1 LTFLRLEGATIG
13 SGRRVRNGEDV
24 AILTIG
30 HTGNYAVEACEWQS
44 DQMVA
49 LSNGCVCCTIA
60 DDLGETPTAVQQ

>member
-1 LTFLRLEGATIG
+1 M
-13 SGRRVRNGEDV
+13 RNGEDV